1 MSTANT
7 LSLCVLPPKSSL
19 VLFFY
24 YFCFPSQLFVTREQ
38 QLTELLLQRK
48 IWLGLP
54 SAGRLRALLPMEES
68 ERESSSWAGRG
79 RGRGKEKEEKSD
91 KKPKGKQK
99 CGRGRKGWSACP
111 PTTWTRTCSRRPRTP
126 SGGGR
131 AAHSPARGEG
141 AWWSTCVEKS
151 CVSVWQVSPKRSTR
165 VGGLFSG
172 HPARVRKGTRLDP
185 EGGDDRGAGPVVA
198 CPGLS
203 LRGRG

>member
-1 MSTANT
+1 MT
-7 LSLCVLPPKSSL
+7 
-19 VLFFY
+19 
-24 YFCFPSQLFVTREQ
+24 
-38 QLTELLLQRK
+38 
-48 IWLGLP
+48 P
-54 SAGRLRALLPMEES
+54 SALWLSFLRVSLAPNNSSIVREKEGERRRGKRGERR

-79 RGRGKEKEEKSD
+79 RGRGKEKEEEKSD

-165 VGGLFSG
+165 VGGLFSD
-172 HPARVRKGTRLDP
+172 HPTRVRKV
-185 EGGDDRGAGPVVA
+185 GP
-198 CPGLS
+198 G
-203 LRGRG
+203 GRG